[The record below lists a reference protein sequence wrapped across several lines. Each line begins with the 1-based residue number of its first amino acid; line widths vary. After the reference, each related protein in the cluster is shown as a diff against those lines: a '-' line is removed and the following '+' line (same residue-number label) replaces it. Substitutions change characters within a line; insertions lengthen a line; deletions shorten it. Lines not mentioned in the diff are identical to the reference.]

1 MSRRYASVK
10 AARSLSSAQART
22 DLPQLLKSARA
33 VKAPARSLASRAIE
47 IGPYNKGG
55 AWLVP
60 ELDAQAAIQREAELR
75 ERVAELE
82 DQLETVLLAAV
93 VHERLSKESGARLSG
108 VEFIRELGFDGIAEE
123 IVGTNATPA

>member
-47 IGPYNKGG
+47 IGP
-55 AWLVP
+55 
-60 ELDAQAAIQREAELR
+60 
-75 ERVAELE
+75 
-82 DQLETVLLAAV
+82 
-93 VHERLSKESGARLSG
+93 
-108 VEFIRELGFDGIAEE
+108 
-123 IVGTNATPA
+123 